1 MSLLWTVTMGWYR
14 LRPHHSNWLCIALQ
28 DVSRMPQAQHLSTLV
43 VDIIRVDSHFSL
55 SLVKKCHEYD
65 WLCSNLMKLPG
76 RLQDGHL
83 KKKTILLAFSK
94 HLGPPTVSIRC
105 TVLVSC
111 TWPSSQSQAMMDHGL
126 TIHGLRVS
134 FMGIYLEYIHRLI
147 YIYKL
152 YIYYILYYIILWYN
166 IYDIYYIIIYY
177 ILYILYFIA

>member
-147 YIYKL
+147 YIYIYKL
-152 YIYYILYYIILWYN
+152 YIYILHFILYYFMI
-166 IYDIYYIIIYY
+166 
-177 ILYILYFIA
+177 